1 MTNIAI
7 LVAAGKGT
15 RMNMAL
21 PKQMLPYR
29 DSTVLECAA
38 KPFAMHPEI
47 SGIVIVMPAD
57 GSYREFYDRTAES
70 LHSKSDK
77 PVWIVPGGKERGD
90 SVQAGLQLCRKICRD
105 KEIPENQV
113 NVLIHDGARA
123 DVSVEIIGRNL
134 EGLQA
139 GNAVCTAVPA
149 VDSMRMIPDNGL
161 NSLFNYPIM
170 ESIVVERKRM
180 FYVQTP
186 QSFRLDVILRA
197 YESAAESGY
206 TGTDDASVAEQAGF
220 PVSLVEGEYSNRKIT
235 TKEDVSMDIRIGNGY
250 DVHRLVSDRSLIL
263 CGTPVPSQFGLLGHS
278 DADVA
283 THAVMDALLGAAAK
297 GDIGKYFPDTE
308 EKYKGADS
316 MELLRQVMEIIG
328 DYRVV
333 NVDVTIIC
341 QKPKLAPYI
350 NTMKNRLAE
359 VIGISP
365 DRVNVKATTTEKLG
379 FTGREEGIAA
389 LATCAIEGRQ

>member
-1 MTNIAI
+1 MNIAI

-38 KPFAMHPEI
+38 LPFAMHPHI
-47 SGIVIVMPAD
+47 DSVVIVIPAD
-57 GSYREFYDRTAES
+57 GSHRNFYDQVEES
-70 LHSKSDK
+70 LEKKSGK
-77 PVWIVPGGKERGD
+77 SIRIVFGGKERGD
-90 SVQAGLQLCRKICRD
+90 SVQEGLRLCRKICND
-105 KEIPENQV
+105 KEIPERHV
-113 NVLIHDGARA
+113 NVLIHDAARA
-123 DVSVEIIGRNL
+123 DVSVEIIDRNL
-134 EGLQA
+134 EGLLS

-149 VDSMRMIPDNGL
+149 VDSMRMLPDNGL
-161 NSLFNYPIM
+161 NSIFNYPIM
-170 ESIVVERKRM
+170 ESKVIERKRM

-197 YESAAESGY
+197 YECAAECGY
-206 TGTDDASVAEQAGF
+206 IGTDDASVAEQAGF
-220 PVSLVEGEYSNRKIT
+220 SVSLVEGDYSNRKIT

-297 GDIGKYFPDTE
+297 GDIGKYFPDTD

-316 MELLRQVMEIIG
+316 MELLRRVMEIIG

-341 QKPKLAPYI
+341 QKPKLAPYMD
-350 NTMKNRLAE
+350 TMKNRLAE

-389 LATCAIEGRQ
+389 MATCAIEGRQ